1 MGRARAGLR
10 AAAPLAIKRSCD
22 AVCWRQVCSSDAEVD
37 AALDAWAAFGTPGAP
52 EPAAAL
58 PPNPLARL
66 WGAPQAM
73 CYTVLLD
80 RCLQC
85 CQEA

>member
-1 MGRARAGLR
+1 MLHLTKYAL
-10 AAAPLAIKRSCD
+10 
-22 AVCWRQVCSSDAEVD
+22 WWQQVCGSDAEVD

-66 WGAPQAM
+66 WGA
-73 CYTVLLD
+73 LD
-80 RCLQC
+80 PSCRNAVHGWCLQC
-85 CQEA
+85 QREA